1 MSQNASHENEGQFL
15 NGSASHAE
23 TRSIQIGLRLRAV
36 EQSERAIVS
45 NITAVQASSGMVF
58 IDFGFLE
65 QQALEEINKAVGKSG
80 QTDTVIDGRL
90 ECRIAMGLD
99 NVAQLHRQLEQL
111 LNAAKKSRPAAIP
124 LEPSTPGSDSTLQ

>member
-1 MSQNASHENEGQFL
+1 MSQNASHEKEGLFQ

-23 TRSIQIGLRLRAV
+23 TRSVQIGLRLRAV

-45 NITAVQASSGMVF
+45 NVTAVQASSGMVF

-65 QQALEEINKAVGKSG
+65 QQALDEINKAVATSG
-80 QTDTVIDGRL
+80 QTDAIVDGRL

-111 LNAAKKSRPAAIP
+111 LNAAKKSRPAAMP
-124 LEPSTPGSDSTLQ
+124 MAPTTPGSDSTLQ